1 MQSNIETRNYKTH
14 FSCGSETKIEKFCSI
29 KSFYYI
35 IKLAEWEAEEG
46 PALAKFIILLSLL
59 AAISSVLICE
69 GEVESMKNLEVDLG
83 FSQVPVDSACES
95 RNLSPPNRDS
105 WFKFN
110 LPGNN
115 S

>member
-1 MQSNIETRNYKTH
+1 MDGTP
-14 FSCGSETKIEKFCSI
+14 SEINAIQYWDAQPQNPFLLRFRDKNREILLH

-83 FSQVPVDSACES
+83 FSQAPVDSTC
-95 RNLSPPNRDS
+95 
-105 WFKFN
+105 
-110 LPGNN
+110 
-115 S
+115 